1 MTSIDRRSFLAHS
14 FAAAG
19 ALSLPN
25 WLAKALQPQD
35 PVSDWRT
42 EQLRAA
48 MATAKAHGK
57 PLLVLVA
64 PTEGELWEAGNWF
77 GSWLTHGGS
86 MALQELALC
95 TIACAS
101 LAEVAKVTGA
111 KGDAIAPLP
120 AVAMLLIDVTAV
132 GDVDAPAPKV
142 TRIEPKLVPIDYS
155 GGARGGAPDEVVAK
169 QREQRQAGIDLLT
182 KDLHDGMNRHGANLV
197 GLAAAMRAKLTEV
210 QLAAL
215 ATWVADGKLADAAGA
230 AGARADAALLVR
242 ATAEVRRAIADLP
255 AEQRTL
261 RSAALTA
268 AITTEVVGKQLPGS
282 RWQRPD
288 GCGGEFEAPTEEEKK
303 MSGMLACGMGMV
315 SPLCERFL
323 TFYSVGS

>member
-14 FAAAG
+14 FAATG
-19 ALSLPN
+19 ALGLPR
-25 WLAKALQPQD
+25 WLAQALQPQD
-35 PVSDWRT
+35 PVSDWR
-42 EQLRAA
+42 EQQLRAA
-48 MATAKAHGK
+48 VATAKAHGK

-64 PTEGELWEAGNWF
+64 PTEGELWEVGNWF
-77 GSWLTHGGS
+77 GAWLTHGGS

-120 AVAMLLIDVTAV
+120 AVAMLLVDVAAV
-132 GDVDAPAPKV
+132 GEVDAPAPKV

-169 QREQRQAGIDLLT
+169 QREQRQAGIELLT
-182 KDLHDGMNRHGANLV
+182 KELHDGMNRHGANLV
-197 GLAAAMRAKLTEV
+197 GLAAAMRAKLTEA
-210 QLAAL
+210 QLAVL
-215 ATWVADGKLADAAGA
+215 ATWVADGKLAGA
-230 AGARADAALLVR
+230 AGAGADATLLVR

-255 AEQRTL
+255 AEQRSL
-261 RSAALTA
+261 RSAALTE
-268 AITTEVVGKQLPGS
+268 AITAEVVGKQLPGS
-282 RWQRPD
+282 RWRRPG
-288 GCGGEFEAPTEEEKK
+288 GCGSEFETPTEEEKK
-303 MSGMLACGMGMV
+303 SSGMLACGMGSV
-315 SPLCERFL
+315 PPLCERFL